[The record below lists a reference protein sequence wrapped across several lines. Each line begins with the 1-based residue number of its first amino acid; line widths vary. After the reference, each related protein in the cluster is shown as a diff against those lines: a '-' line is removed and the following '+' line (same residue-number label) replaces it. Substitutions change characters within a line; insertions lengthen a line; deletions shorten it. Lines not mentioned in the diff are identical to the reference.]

1 VQLAEEL
8 GVLDRTV
15 GIDIDSVL
23 RGESNHAIPNTRT
36 SEEARQ

>member
-1 VQLAEEL
+1 VHRPEEL
-8 GVLDRTV
+8 GELDRTV

-36 SEEARQ
+36 SKEARQ